1 MRGNDLLIKMENIDP
16 AYIEAAD
23 VCSRK
28 RSNTWVKWGV
38 LAACLCL
45 VIAGTVIWQKT
56 VTPAEEGTEIVP
68 SVNGVTIPQME
79 VSLSEHDEASMIAF
93 FIYNGNCYVEYERIN
108 GADILGEYIGTATG
122 LIDEWTPQEGYV
134 EFAGSVKGDFFA
146 VKGYDPEFML
156 CMKDAAGTVSTYIC
170 NNGIT
175 LKNGADLYE
184 DRLHLSDNYSAVQYE
199 TRESWFNSKNDLYQM
214 NGNDE
219 VISNF
224 IEQMDK
230 AEFMLWD
237 DVIEKE
243 GMTESTIYDTEL
255 YHIYFKMD
263 NGTTTHLRLYEN
275 GYVRFEGILDVCVQ
289 VPEDSFNSLV
299 DLMNTHTDSELVAV
313 IDQTE
318 VMFEKCKSD
327 PELGAYIPKYEIPGF
342 ALSAANIYY
351 YIEPQTGAETGT
363 KEICLEY
370 DNLTDHKL
378 WYGITITWKDEYGI
392 NGWAGPMIDN
402 SELSVEIIKDYESI
416 KESIGTTDIDVG
428 VWFDDVSVV
437 LGATGIDAESA
448 FDIFNS
454 VL

>member
-45 VIAGTVIWQKT
+45 VIAGTFIGQKS
-56 VTPAEEGTEIVP
+56 AAP
-68 SVNGVTIPQME
+68 SEDNNDTIISEDGVNIPQME
-79 VSLSEHDEASMIAF
+79 VSLAKIDGASMIGF

-214 NGNDE
+214 NENDE

-318 VMFEKCKSD
+318 VMFEKCKND
-327 PELGAYIPKYEIPGF
+327 PELGAYIPKYEVPGF
-342 ALSAANIYY
+342 ALSAAYISY

-363 KEICLEY
+363 KEICFEY

-402 SELSVEIIKDYESI
+402 TELSVEKLKDYEYI
-416 KESIGTTDIDVG
+416 KESIGATEIDVG

-437 LGATGIDAESA
+437 LGARGTDAESA